1 MGRRK
6 KFNMSI
12 NDLRDLNQ
20 KAYNVDPQFQ
30 GTTVVSHKPQEG
42 ETNIIK
48 TYSGDGEHFY
58 QIVATDCDNSLFGGS
73 YRGMAVAP
81 ITKDFPEGDPNQ
93 VIIVSAGTNPKD
105 WKNLASAF
113 DEWVGFQ
120 SDQLSSAQAFLKRV
134 QEKYTVTQL
143 TGYSQGGY
151 MLKVGAEAHIP
162 TTVFNGWF
170 RYADLTKAERDYIE
184 SHREMFVNFR
194 HTNDDTVRYLDA
206 NMVGDDLG
214 TIVWI
219 DGSSHDLSSWNF
231 DSKGNLIDEK
241 GHVYKL
247 PKNVDVEKS
256 IEGMGKQFE
265 VQMSLLSDLCTRF
278 TASGG
283 GLSSSEKIYLDD
295 AQALAIVSTASS
307 EFELAMSNVM
317 KNYQDG
323 IKESEKLWNKT
334 VSKARSMGNLLENW
348 EIHEALEMV
357 GFTHENI
364 VGFPTGQYQN
374 KIDKVRKMS
383 DKFKNIEGEI
393 KGKISE
399 LVARDSELAQQL
411 KG

>member
-1 MGRRK
+1 MT
-6 KFNMSI
+6 SI
-12 NDLRDLNQ
+12 KDLNKLN
-20 KAYNVDPQFQ
+20 KAVYRVDA
-30 GTTVVSHKPQEG
+30 
-42 ETNIIK
+42 N
-48 TYSGDGEHFY
+48 YSGDVLVSQNPKEGQQNKIHVPNGNSTDSY
-58 QIVATDCDNSLFGGS
+58 RVVDTDCDNSLFGGS

-81 ITKDFPEGDPNQ
+81 ITKEFPNGDPNH
-93 VIIVSAGTNPKD
+93 VIVVSAGTNPND
-105 WKNLASAF
+105 WKNLASAV
-113 DEWVGFQ
+113 DEWGGFQ
-120 SDQLSSAQAFLKRV
+120 SDQLSSAQDFLKRV

-151 MLKVGAEAHIP
+151 MLKIGAEAHIP

-170 RYADLTKAERDYIE
+170 RYSDLTEEERNYIK

-194 HTNDDTVRYLDA
+194 HNNDEVVRYLDGNIHA
-206 NMVGDDLG
+206 GDDLG

-247 PKNVDVEKS
+247 PKNADVEKS

-265 VQMSLLSDLCTRF
+265 VQMSRLSDLRTRL

-323 IKESEKLWNKT
+323 INESEKLWQDTFNKA
-334 VSKARSMGNLLENW
+334 VDMGNLLETW
-348 EIHEALEMV
+348 EIYEALEMV
-357 GFTHENI
+357 GFTQDNI
-364 VGFPTGQYQN
+364 VGFPTGQYQS
-374 KIDKVRKMS
+374 KIDKVRTMS
-383 DKFKNIEGEI
+383 DKFKNLEGEI
-393 KGKISE
+393 KSKISE